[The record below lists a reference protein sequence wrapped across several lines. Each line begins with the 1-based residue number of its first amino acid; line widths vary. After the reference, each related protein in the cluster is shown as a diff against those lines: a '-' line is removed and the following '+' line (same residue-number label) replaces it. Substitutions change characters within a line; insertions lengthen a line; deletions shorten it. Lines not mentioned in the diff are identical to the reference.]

1 MIDGF
6 RRRDMERPTTHRA
19 FVQQLLEREDGRFN
33 TVDYVGISLP
43 RFTYTITLCK
53 NLKPDQDTKV
63 LDVGRSY
70 LSFLLAQ
77 HYVSVCTL
85 GIPLGEH
92 GYAHEYAGLDLERR
106 PQNHITF
113 NLNDAQEQG
122 IETEQQFDLIV
133 FAEVLEHL
141 YTAPELV
148 LYALRNLLTENGLLV
163 CLTPNAAALPK
174 RLRLLQGI
182 NPYERIRI
190 NRNNPGHYRE
200 CTKGELE
207 QIGRSAGLEMI
218 HHSFCNHS
226 PARTH
231 LLPTNKS
238 QVFELL
244 CRINPAFCLGQ
255 TAVYRKGPTI

>member
-1 MIDGF
+1 MADGF
-6 RRRDMERPTTHRA
+6 HRRDMERPTTHRA
-19 FVQQLLEREDGRFN
+19 FVQQLLGREDGRFN

-53 NLKPDQDTKV
+53 NLKPSQDTKV

-92 GYAHEYAGLDLERR
+92 GYAHEYAGLDHERR

-133 FAEVLEHL
+133 FAEVLDISTRH
-141 YTAPELV
+141 
-148 LYALRNLLTENGLLV
+148 RNLFCTPYGISSQRMD
-163 CLTPNAAALPK
+163 CLCA
-174 RLRLLQGI
+174 
-182 NPYERIRI
+182 
-190 NRNNPGHYRE
+190 
-200 CTKGELE
+200 
-207 QIGRSAGLEMI
+207 
-218 HHSFCNHS
+218 
-226 PARTH
+226 
-231 LLPTNKS
+231 LLPTPPRCRSGYACCKGS
-238 QVFELL
+238 IRTSAFES
-244 CRINPAFCLGQ
+244 IA
-255 TAVYRKGPTI
+255 TIQAITGNAQKTNLKK